1 MKPQP
6 TRVQVTHQEQAAA
19 VPPPS
24 TALVTTDELAGLSL
38 FDGERQ
44 LADDGLSEVSS
55 EDMKIAAKVLN
66 FKGTDPK
73 TGRKI
78 PEDAYYDTVDETVTD
93 HIDAAF
99 LHLHKTN
106 LYSSFNKTENR
117 NDIVCR
123 SFDRV
128 TGTMQDGT
136 ERPCQGCPDAAWHT
150 EEDEE
155 GKRTR
160 TRNCGPVYNMFAI
173 DRTTHLPFVIRFKR
187 TGLPVLKSYLQKYFI
202 GRRMVGGKRL
212 NYPLFAFGTAVS
224 CKMSD
229 NGKYALPVLTRGG
242 LFTEDEIRAHADAQK
257 FLRENMLGLLD
268 KVEAQAESKES
279 APDTSFDPEK
289 FTADEG
295 KDFVDGPSA
304 A

>member
-1 MKPQP
+1 MKQA
-6 TRVQVTHQEQAAA
+6 QQKQAAA
-19 VPPPS
+19 APEPEPS
-24 TALVTTDELAGLSL
+24 TALVTTDELAGLTL
-38 FDGERQ
+38 Q
-44 LADDGLSEVSS
+44 LADDGLGEVSA
-55 EDMKIAAKVLN
+55 EDIKIAAKVIN

-93 HIDAAF
+93 HIDAAL

-106 LYSSFNKTENR
+106 LYSLFDTAENR
-117 NDIVCR
+117 NRIVCR

-136 ERPCQGCPDAAWHT
+136 ERPCQGCPDAVWRT
-150 EEDEE
+150 EE
-155 GKRTR
+155 GKR
-160 TRNCGPVYNMFAI
+160 TRNCGPVYNMFAV
-173 DRTTHLPFVIRFKR
+173 DRTTRMPFVVRFKR
-187 TGLPVLKSYLQKYFI
+187 TSLPVIKSYLQKYFI
-202 GRRMVGGKRL
+202 GRRVKDGKRL
-212 NYPLFAFGTAVS
+212 NYPLFAFGTALT

-229 NGKYALPVLTRGG
+229 DGKYALPVLTRGE
-242 LFTEDEIRAHADAQK
+242 LFSEDEIRAHADAQK

-268 KVEAQAESKES
+268 KVEAQAEAKES

-289 FTADEG
+289 FTGDEG